1 MGLLLTDIM
10 MGTRILIL
18 FQNSPSDAYS
28 QSPRL
33 FGLTGVEP
41 LPIDLYSFIVDETSL
56 VWQSCGGLYM
66 PPINPTHLL
75 QALVQFMSCF
85 FF

>member
-41 LPIDLYSFIVDETSL
+41 LPTDLYSFIVDETSL
-56 VWQSCGGLYM
+56 V
-66 PPINPTHLL
+66 
-75 QALVQFMSCF
+75 
-85 FF
+85 

>member
-18 FQNSPSDAYS
+18 FQNSPSDVYS

-41 LPIDLYSFIVDETSL
+41 LPTDLYSFI
-56 VWQSCGGLYM
+56 
-66 PPINPTHLL
+66 LL
-75 QALVQFMSCF
+75 FSR
-85 FF
+85 